1 MINPKTSICFWGCFY
16 CMVTRSEYRFVVALV
31 DVTKLRFVCKK
42 IYYIFIIAFFSLMA
56 VACSSEKALKK
67 GDKYAAIME
76 YNEAVKEYK
85 KAYRKIPPKERAQ
98 RADVAWKMGE
108 CYRKS
113 NSPVLAA
120 AAYQNALRYGCPDS
134 LALLYLADALLEKG
148 DYKASEKSY
157 KAFLEKAPDNRM
169 AQIGLQSAMQSS
181 EWKKNP
187 NRYIVK
193 KSKELN
199 GQRSDFCPMYV
210 GEDTTMILTTTT
222 RKEATGDE
230 VSGITGQKSAD
241 LFITKLDEK
250 GKWQK
255 SEKIESD
262 VNSEFE
268 DGACA
273 FTRDGKVM
281 YFTRC
286 VTDPHYPRFA
296 GIYKSNRSDAS
307 WSKPEQVVITRDT
320 LSLYAHPAVSPD
332 GEWLYFTSNMAG
344 GHGGLDLWRFYIGRS
359 RSMEGIVENL
369 GPMINTEGDEQFPSF
384 GPKGELFFSS
394 DGYPG
399 MGGLDIFCATQASDT
414 LWNVVNMGAPL
425 NSNGDDFGMTFAPG
439 LYRGFF
445 SSNRGDARGWDHIY
459 SFYLPETV
467 HMLRGWLYEKDGYE
481 LPEGVIYMIGDDGTN
496 SSFGV
501 MKDGSYSVRVT
512 PGVKYVLLGTCKGY
526 LNSMQ
531 EFTADSTDSN
541 MEYNIDFAL
550 ASISKP
556 VLIDNIFYEYDK
568 ATLTAEST
576 ASLDELVRLLDLN
589 PNVTI
594 ELGSHC
600 DFRGSDNYN
609 QRLSQAR
616 AESVVEYLTANGIE
630 NERLKAVGYGEGTPK
645 VISKKV
651 SEVHSFLKEGDVLTE
666 AFINALESEEQKEIC
681 HALNRR
687 TEFQVL
693 RTTYKLYE

>member
-1 MINPKTSICFWGCFY
+1 MLL
-16 CMVTRSEYRFVVALV
+16 LV
-31 DVTKLRFVCKK
+31 
-42 IYYIFIIAFFSLMA
+42 S
-56 VACSSEKALKK
+56 CSSEKAIKK
-67 GDKYAAIME
+67 GDRLAAIME
-76 YNEAVKEYK
+76 YHEAAKEYK
-85 KAYRKIPPKERAQ
+85 KAYRKVPPKERPK
-98 RADVAWKMGE
+98 RAEVAWKLAE
-108 CYRKS
+108 CYRKG
-113 NSPVLAA
+113 NSPVYAA
-120 AAYQNALRYGCPDS
+120 AAYQNAVRYGCPDS
-134 LALLYLADALLEKG
+134 TALLHLASMQLQKG
-148 DYKASEKSY
+148 DYKASEKSFRQ
-157 KAFLEKAPDNRM
+157 FLEISPDNRM
-169 AQIGLQSAMQSS
+169 AQVGLQSAIQSAG
-181 EWKKNP
+181 WKKNP

-199 GQRSDFCPMYV
+199 GQRSDFCPMFV
-210 GEDTTMILTTTT
+210 GEDTTMIITTTT
-222 RKEATGDE
+222 RKDATGEDL
-230 VSGITGQKSAD
+230 SGITGQKHAD

-250 GKWQK
+250 GRWQK

-268 DGACA
+268 DGSCA
-273 FTRDGKVM
+273 FTPDGKVM

-286 VTDPHYPRFA
+286 VTDPQYPRYA
-296 GIYKSNRSDAS
+296 AIYKSTRSDAS
-307 WSKPEQVVITRDT
+307 WGKPEQVVISRDT

-332 GEWLYFTSNMAG
+332 GDWLYFTSNMAG
-344 GHGGLDLWRFYIGRS
+344 GFGGLDLWRFYIGAS
-359 RSMEGIVENL
+359 RAMEGVVENL
-369 GPMINTEGDEQFPSF
+369 GPMINTEGNEQFPTF

-399 MGGLDIFCATQASDT
+399 MGGLDIYCATQPNDT
-414 LWNVVNMGAPL
+414 VWNVSNMGAPV

-467 HMLRGWLYEKDGYE
+467 HMLRGWIYEKDGYE

-531 EFTADSTDSN
+531 ELVADSVEGN
-541 MEYNIDFAL
+541 REYQLDFAL
-550 ASISKP
+550 ASITKP

-568 ATLTAEST
+568 ATLTPEST
-576 ASLDELVRLLDLN
+576 ASLDDLIRLLGLN

-600 DFRGSDNYN
+600 DLRGSSGYN

-616 AESVVEYLTANGIE
+616 AESVVEYLVSNGVE
-630 NERLKAVGYGEGTPK
+630 KERLTATGYGEDTPK
-645 VISKKV
+645 SVTKKM
-651 SEVHSFLKEGDVLTE
+651 SEKYTFLKEGDVLDE
-666 AFINALESEEQKEIC
+666 AFINALESEEQKEAC

-693 RTTYKLYE
+693 RTTYRLYE

>member
-1 MINPKTSICFWGCFY
+1 MHRN
-16 CMVTRSEYRFVVALV
+16 
-31 DVTKLRFVCKK
+31 
-42 IYYIFIIAFFSLMA
+42 IYYIFITLLLSIAA
-56 VACSSEKALKK
+56 VACSSEKAIRK
-67 GDKYAAIME
+67 GDKFAAIME
-76 YNEAVKEYK
+76 YHEAAKEYK
-85 KAYRKIPPKERAQ
+85 KAYRQISPKERPK
-98 RADVAWKMGE
+98 RAEVAWKMGE
-108 CYRKS
+108 CYRKG
-113 NSPVLAA
+113 NSAVFAA
-120 AAYQNALRYGCPDS
+120 AAYQNAVRYGYPDS
-134 LALLYLADALLEKG
+134 TALLYLADALLEKG
-148 DYKASEKSY
+148 DYKASEKNY
-157 KAFLEKAPDNRM
+157 RAFLEKAQDNRM
-169 AQIGLQSAMQSS
+169 AQIGLQSAMQSA

-199 GQRSDFCPMYV
+199 GQRSDYCPAYV
-210 GEDTTMILTTTT
+210 GEDTTMIVTTTT

-230 VSGITGQKSAD
+230 LSGITGQKHAD
-241 LFITKLDEK
+241 IFMTKLDEK

-273 FTRDGKVM
+273 FTPDGKVM

-286 VTDPHYPRFA
+286 VTDPHYPRYA
-296 GIYKSNRSDAS
+296 AIYKSSRSDAS
-307 WSKPEQVVITRDT
+307 WGKPEQVVITRDT

-344 GHGGLDLWRFYIGRS
+344 GCGGLDLWRFYIGPS
-359 RSMEGIVENL
+359 RAMEGIIENL
-369 GPMINTEGDEQFPSF
+369 GPMINTDGDEQFPSF

-399 MGGLDIFCATQASDT
+399 MGGLDIFCATLFNDT
-414 LWNVVNMGAPL
+414 LWNVTNMGAPL

-459 SFYLPETV
+459 SFFLPETV
-467 HMLRGWLYEKDGYE
+467 HMLRGWIYEKDGYE

-531 EFTADSTDSN
+531 ELTADSVEEN
-541 MEYNIDFAL
+541 REYQLDFEL
-550 ASISKP
+550 ASITKP

-576 ASLDELVRLLDLN
+576 ASLNELVKLLELN

-616 AESVVEYLTANGIE
+616 AESVVEYLTAAGIE
-630 NERLKAVGYGEGTPK
+630 KERLTAAGYGEESPK
-645 VISKKV
+645 VITKKL
-651 SEVHSFLKEGDVLTE
+651 SEKHTFLKEGDLLTE
-666 AFINALESEEQKEIC
+666 EFIDALDTEEQKEVC

>member
-1 MINPKTSICFWGCFY
+1 MQNI
-16 CMVTRSEYRFVVALV
+16 TRHILSF
-31 DVTKLRFVCKK
+31 
-42 IYYIFIIAFFSLMA
+42 AFAFLLLFTVS
-56 VACSSEKALKK
+56 CGSEKAIKK
-67 GDKYAAIME
+67 GDRYAAIME
-76 YNEAVKEYK
+76 YHEAAKEYK
-85 KAYRKIPPKERAQ
+85 KAYRKIPPKERKK
-98 RADVAWKMGE
+98 RAEVAWKLGE

-113 NSPVLAA
+113 NNPARAA
-120 AAYQNALRYGCPDS
+120 GAYQNAVRYGYPDS
-134 LALLYLADALLEKG
+134 TALMHLGEAQLENG
-148 DYKASEKSY
+148 EYKAAQKSY
-157 KAFLEKAPDNRM
+157 QAFLEKAPDNRM
-169 AQIGLQSAMQSS
+169 AQIGLQSAMQSA

-199 GQRSDFCPMYV
+199 GQRSDYCPAFV
-210 GEDTTMILTTTT
+210 GEDTTMVITTST
-222 RKEATGDE
+222 RKEATGE
-230 VSGITGQKSAD
+230 ELSSITGQKHAD
-241 LFITKLDEK
+241 IFITKLDEK

-255 SEKIESD
+255 TEKIESD

-273 FTRDGKVM
+273 FTPDGKTM

-286 VTDPHYPRFA
+286 VTDAHYPRFA

-307 WSKPEQVVITRDT
+307 WGKPELVVISRDT

-332 GEWLYFTSNMAG
+332 GNWLYFTSDMAG
-344 GHGGLDLWRFYIGRS
+344 GEGGLDLWRYYIGTS
-359 RSMEGIVENL
+359 RAMEGILENL
-369 GPMINTEGDEQFPSF
+369 GPMINSEGDEQFPAF

-399 MGGLDIFCATQASDT
+399 MGGLDIFCATQVNDT
-414 LWNVVNMGAPL
+414 TWNISNMGAPV
-425 NSNGDDFGMTFAPG
+425 NSNGDDFGMTFAQG

-467 HMLRGWLYEKDGYE
+467 HMLRGWIYEKDGYE
-481 LPEGVIYMIGDDGTN
+481 LPEGVIHMIGDDGTN
-496 SSFGV
+496 TNFGV

-526 LNSMQ
+526 LNAMQ
-531 EFTADSTDSN
+531 ELETDSIEGN
-541 MEYNIDFAL
+541 MEYQRDFAL
-550 ASISKP
+550 PSITLP
-556 VLIDNIFYEYDK
+556 VLVDNIFYEYDK

-576 ASLDELVRLLDLN
+576 ASLDDLVELLELN

-594 ELGSHC
+594 ELSSHC
-600 DFRGSDNYN
+600 DYRGSDIYN
-609 QRLSQAR
+609 LKLSQAR
-616 AESVVEYLTANGIE
+616 AESVVEYLINNGIE
-630 NERLKAVGYGEGTPK
+630 EERLTAVGYGENKPK
-645 VISKKV
+645 EVTKKMT
-651 SEVHSFLKEGDVLTE
+651 EKYTFLKEGDLLTE
-666 AFINALESEEQKEIC
+666 EFINALEDEDQKETC
-681 HALNRR
+681 HQLNRR

>member
-1 MINPKTSICFWGCFY
+1 MHRN
-16 CMVTRSEYRFVVALV
+16 
-31 DVTKLRFVCKK
+31 
-42 IYYIFIIAFFSLMA
+42 IYYIFITLLLSIAA
-56 VACSSEKALKK
+56 VACSSEKAIRK
-67 GDKYAAIME
+67 GDKFAAIME
-76 YNEAVKEYK
+76 YHEAAKEYK
-85 KAYRKIPPKERAQ
+85 KAYRQISPKERPK
-98 RADVAWKMGE
+98 RAEVAWKMGE
-108 CYRKS
+108 CYRKG
-113 NSPVLAA
+113 NSAVFAA
-120 AAYQNALRYGCPDS
+120 AAYQNAVRYGYPDS
-134 LALLYLADALLEKG
+134 TALLYLADALLEKG
-148 DYKASEKSY
+148 DYKASEKNY
-157 KAFLEKAPDNRM
+157 RAFLEKAQDNRM
-169 AQIGLQSAMQSS
+169 AQIGLQSAMQSA

-199 GQRSDFCPMYV
+199 GQRSDYCPAYV
-210 GEDTTMILTTTT
+210 GEDTTMIVTTTT

-230 VSGITGQKSAD
+230 LSGITGQKHAD
-241 LFITKLDEK
+241 IFMTKLDEM

-273 FTRDGKVM
+273 FTPDGKVM

-286 VTDPHYPRFA
+286 VTDPHYPRYA
-296 GIYKSNRSDAS
+296 AIYRSSRSDAS
-307 WSKPEQVVITRDT
+307 WGKPEQVVITRDT

-344 GHGGLDLWRFYIGRS
+344 GCGGLDLWRFYIGPS
-359 RSMEGIVENL
+359 RAMEGIIENL
-369 GPMINTEGDEQFPSF
+369 GPMINTDGDEQFPSF

-399 MGGLDIFCATQASDT
+399 MGGLDIFCATLSNDT
-414 LWNVVNMGAPL
+414 LWNVTNMGAPL

-459 SFYLPETV
+459 SFFLPETV
-467 HMLRGWLYEKDGYE
+467 HMLRGWIYEKDGYE

-496 SSFGV
+496 RSFGV

-531 EFTADSTDSN
+531 ELTADSVEEN
-541 MEYNIDFAL
+541 REYQLDFEL
-550 ASISKP
+550 ASITKP

-576 ASLDELVRLLDLN
+576 ASLNELVKLLELN

-600 DFRGSDNYN
+600 DYRGSDNYN

-616 AESVVEYLTANGIE
+616 AESVVEYLTAAGVE
-630 NERLKAVGYGEGTPK
+630 KERLTAAGYGEESPK
-645 VISKKV
+645 VITKKL
-651 SEVHSFLKEGDVLTE
+651 SEKHTFLKEGDVLTE
-666 AFINALESEEQKEIC
+666 EFIDALEAEEQKEVC

>member
-1 MINPKTSICFWGCFY
+1 MHRN
-16 CMVTRSEYRFVVALV
+16 
-31 DVTKLRFVCKK
+31 
-42 IYYIFIIAFFSLMA
+42 IYYIFITLLLSIAA
-56 VACSSEKALKK
+56 VACSSEKAIRK
-67 GDKYAAIME
+67 GDKFAAIME
-76 YNEAVKEYK
+76 YHEAAKEYK
-85 KAYRKIPPKERAQ
+85 KAYRQVSPKERPK
-98 RADVAWKMGE
+98 RAEVAWKMGE
-108 CYRKS
+108 CYRKG
-113 NSPVLAA
+113 NSAVFAA
-120 AAYQNALRYGCPDS
+120 AAYQNAVRYGYPDS
-134 LALLYLADALLEKG
+134 TALLYLADALLEKG
-148 DYKASEKSY
+148 DYKASEKNY
-157 KAFLEKAPDNRM
+157 TAFLEKAQDNRM
-169 AQIGLQSAMQSS
+169 AQIGLQSAMQSA
-181 EWKKNP
+181 EWKKDP

-199 GQRSDFCPMYV
+199 GQRSDYCPAYV
-210 GEDTTMILTTTT
+210 GEDTTMIVTTTT

-230 VSGITGQKSAD
+230 LSGITGQKHAD
-241 LFITKLDEK
+241 IFMTKLDEK

-273 FTRDGKVM
+273 FTPDGKVM

-286 VTDPHYPRFA
+286 VTDPHYPRYA
-296 GIYKSNRSDAS
+296 AIYRSSRSDAS
-307 WSKPEQVVITRDT
+307 WGKPEQVVITRDT

-344 GHGGLDLWRFYIGRS
+344 GCGGLDLWRFYIGPS
-359 RSMEGIVENL
+359 RAMEGIIENL
-369 GPMINTEGDEQFPSF
+369 GPMINTDGDEQFPSF

-399 MGGLDIFCATQASDT
+399 MGGLDIFCATLSNDT
-414 LWNVVNMGAPL
+414 LWNVTNMGAPL

-459 SFYLPETV
+459 SFFLPETV
-467 HMLRGWLYEKDGYE
+467 HMLRGWIYEKDGYE

-531 EFTADSTDSN
+531 ELTADSVEEN
-541 MEYNIDFAL
+541 REYQLDFEL
-550 ASISKP
+550 ASITKP

-576 ASLDELVRLLDLN
+576 ASLNELVKLLELN

-616 AESVVEYLTANGIE
+616 AESVVEYLTAAGVE
-630 NERLKAVGYGEGTPK
+630 KERLTAAGYGEESPK
-645 VISKKV
+645 VITKKL
-651 SEVHSFLKEGDVLTE
+651 SEKHTFLKEGDVLTE
-666 AFINALESEEQKEIC
+666 EFIDALEAEEQKEVC